1 MAKNETIIKPEMIQ
15 WARARLNLS
24 VDEFAKK
31 LHVKPQCV
39 IEWESGKTAIT
50 MSQAESL
57 AALSL
62 LPLGIFFL
70 KTPPKIDLKLPDF
83 RSVGNA
89 FVSDASPELEATIL
103 AMQEKQAWFREYLI
117 ENGKSPLSFIGSIT
131 LQTPIKNAA
140 KKIKDILSLTETN
153 LESIGN
159 WSEYMGILIRQI
171 ESAGILFIRN
181 GVVGNNT
188 SRPLDLEEFRGF
200 VLIDQ
205 YAPLIFINGRD
216 SKNAQLFTL
225 IHEIVHL
232 LLGESGL
239 IDANM
244 NLKSSNTIE
253 RYCNHVAAEFL
264 VPEDQFKA
272 SFKRYGNSADVEN
285 VISELAKEF
294 KVSKFVVIARCRELS
309 LLRSQVT
316 DDLWAHEAALLRK
329 QKEKQKERGGGDYF
343 SSLRYK
349 VGQLFAQTVIF
360 EVLDHKISYSDAY
373 HLLNIKNDSDLQ
385 KLSAAVGVPCL

>member
-1 MAKNETIIKPEMIQ
+1 MAKNETIIKPKMIQ

-39 IEWESGKTAIT
+39 IDWESGKTAIT
-50 MSQAESL
+50 MNQAESM

-62 LPLGIFFL
+62 LPLGVFFL
-70 KTPPKIDLKLPDF
+70 KTPPKINLKLPDF

-103 AMQEKQAWFREYLI
+103 AMQEKQAWYREYLI
-117 ENGKSPLSFIGSIT
+117 ENGESPLSFIGSIT

-140 KKIKDILSLTETN
+140 LKIKELLSLTQADW
-153 LESIGN
+153 ESIDN
-159 WSEYMGILIRQI
+159 WSEYMSVLIHQI

-188 SRPLDLEEFRGF
+188 NRPLDLEEFRGF

-205 YAPLIFINGRD
+205 YAPLIFINGGD

-225 IHEIVHL
+225 IHETVHL

-244 NLKSSNTIE
+244 NLKSCNTIE

-264 VPEDQFKA
+264 VPEDQFRI
-272 SFKRYGNSADVEN
+272 SFKRHDNSVAVEN
-285 VISELAKEF
+285 AISELAKEF

-309 LLRSQVT
+309 LLKSQVT
-316 DDLWAHEAALLRK
+316 DTLWAQETALLRK

-343 SSLRYK
+343 SSLKYK
-349 VGQLFAQTVIF
+349 VGRLFAQTIIS
-360 EVLDHKISYSDAY
+360 EVMDHKISYSDAY
-373 HLLNIKNDSDLQ
+373 HLLNVKNDNDLQ
-385 KLSAAVGVPCL
+385 KLSIAVGVPFQ